1 MNLKEANQEREAVK
15 GFKFLVI
22 EFFIFYLLSISQ
34 QDSS

>member
-22 EFFIFYLLSISQ
+22 ESFIFYLLSMSQ